1 MNMGIARPRAMER
14 HNAFR
19 GDGPGRR
26 PGAYCGR
33 ARVTAGFAPIPSI
46 LNGVRYIGNKTRLL
60 DFIRR
65 VLQRRGIAPGR
76 AVDPFSGTASVA
88 RALKRWGFHTAA
100 SDIMEYG
107 YVFARAYVE
116 VTGPP
121 SFDHLATALGGSDL
135 RHAVA
140 DLNRLPPAA
149 GFIFEHFSPAGAVGA
164 RHGRMYFTPEN
175 AARIDAV
182 RDRIEQWSRS
192 GSIDRDAYHL
202 LVAALIEAADRVANT
217 TGVYAAFVKSWQ
229 PNALR
234 PLTLRTAP
242 LVRGNRC
249 SAARRDA
256 IDAVHAAGEFDLLYL
271 DPPYNARQ
279 YAGYYHIPE
288 LLARGWYDGAIA
300 MRGKTGLIED
310 SHLRSDWSSSRRCET
325 AFETLVAASRCRH
338 IVMSY
343 NAEGII
349 REQTIER
356 VLKEHGRPDTF
367 RRYRRRYRRYRSDA
381 DGPVR
386 NYRADAVD
394 EYLYCVS
401 R

>member
-1 MNMGIARPRAMER
+1 M
-14 HNAFR
+14 
-19 GDGPGRR
+19 
-26 PGAYCGR
+26 
-33 ARVTAGFAPIPSI
+33 
-46 LNGVRYIGNKTRLL
+46 RYIGNKTRLL

-88 RALKRWGFHTAA
+88 RALKRWGFSTAA
-100 SDIMEYG
+100 SDIMQYG

-116 VTGPP
+116 VTAPP
-121 SFDHLATALGGSDL
+121 SFHHLAGELGGSGL
-135 RHAVA
+135 LHALA
-140 DLNRLPPAA
+140 ALNRLEPVR
-149 GFIFEHFSPAGAVGA
+149 GFIHEHFSPAGAAGA
-164 RHGRMYFTPEN
+164 HHGRMYFTPDN

-182 RDRIEQWSRS
+182 RDRIERWHRD
-192 GSIDRDAYHL
+192 GVIDRDAYHVL
-202 LVAALIEAADRVANT
+202 LAALLEAADRVANT

-234 PLTLRTAP
+234 PLTLRPAP
-242 LVRGNRC
+242 LVHGNGC
-249 SAARRDA
+249 TAARADA
-256 IDAVHAAGEFDLLYL
+256 IAAVDTAGEFDLLYL

-288 LLARGWYDGAIA
+288 LLARGWYDGSIV

-310 SHLRSDWSSSRRCET
+310 SDLRSDWSSSRRCEA
-325 AFETLVAASRCRH
+325 AFETLVATARCRH

-356 VLKEHGRPDTF
+356 VLREHGRRDTY

-386 NYRADAVD
+386 NYRADSVD
-394 EYLYCVS
+394 EYLYCVA